1 MQEERIVHSSVN
13 TQPVIFVLLRQLLC
27 SFQMT
32 YLSFSQSQGSI
43 CLLDA
48 LLLLIVCASR
58 VAQTSIW
65 MCGMKKINAYF
76 IKYVIKVSCSY
87 YRTF

>member
-1 MQEERIVHSSVN
+1 MIVHGSTAVLA
-13 TQPVIFVLLRQLLC
+13 QPVIFPKLLRQLVCNLR
-27 SFQMT
+27 MT
-32 YLSFSQSQGSI
+32 CLSFSLLQESI

-48 LLLLIVCASR
+48 PVLLIACASH

-65 MCGMKKINAYF
+65 MSGMKKINVCY

-87 YRTF
+87 